1 MWFSICLCLL
11 VLSAAYCDDFQEE
24 LLVKD
29 LGKGLSA
36 FHFNFVTRQPH
47 YESGSHNFHIFPKP
61 LYQIISKYFVDE
73 FKLSIVQGFWD
84 RDAWGPS
91 FVQTVNGGAEVW
103 ALFSPKATDI
113 GKSWSFFLEA
123 LSGQFCASLSHLGL
137 YKNSFSLKWPHR
149 PSGLSENFT
158 SENLAKYFRYGQ
170 LPHEELCTENFTPWA
185 KLLPCK
191 KLMGLASLLRP
202 RSVFRARYNS
212 LNIELRRVCS
222 APDCQHISVELRQSF
237 SIVFDRR
244 YLYADL
250 GAPWSLAVLLGGRL
264 KEACPVASR
273 SQIIV
278 LQSRPRLTLSPSAL
292 PLNSS
297 AWDPRRVFA
306 VYDSHKVA
314 NSLIITTVESPG
326 QQSGEL
332 TTPVSLMKYATG
344 KGDIFGGVRIV
355 LRNRMDVPVKAVLF
369 DSAPWYT
376 EIYYNSLNTNCQDT
390 AGRSIEPCTADRVT
404 FRPSVVRERMAVLEM
419 LLTLPPNSL
428 LTVSYSFK
436 KLLMRWNEYPP
447 DANHGVYL
455 PAASV
460 VFQLSAE
467 RLKRL
472 HKRQKPVDWETAL
485 PMWAGTYADFFSPNH
500 SGVLSAADGRNRRVG
515 DGLVRL
521 YSEPVLVRLPVPDFS
536 MPFNALCLVCSI
548 VAIVFGS
555 GHKAATNAMMPVLK
569 VDGEDV
575 DRPPLFRFLAS
586 LRRHILALIS
596 SCKGSQPHP
605 KAE

>member
-1 MWFSICLCLL
+1 MPVLAGHILDANDPFQLL
-11 VLSAAYCDDFQEE
+11 HPLHSSKAADCSQDNRSAHPEFRVEE
-24 LLVKD
+24 NTTSVSD
-29 LGKGLSA
+29 VYRVRRG
-36 FHFNFVTRQPH
+36 
-47 YESGSHNFHIFPKP
+47 
-61 LYQIISKYFVDE
+61 VDTAP
-73 FKLSIVQGFWD
+73 LSIVQGFWD
-84 RDAWGPS
+84 RDAWGPP

-113 GKSWSFFLEA
+113 AKSWSFFLEA

-137 YKNSFSLKWPHR
+137 RKNSFSLQWSYR

-158 SENLAKYFRYGQ
+158 SDNFAKYFRYGQ

-191 KLMGLASLLRP
+191 KLMGLASLLKP

-212 LNIELRRVCS
+212 LNIE
-222 APDCQHISVELRQSF
+222 APDCQRLSVELRQSL

-250 GAPWSLAVLLGGRL
+250 AAPWSLAVLLGGRL

-278 LQSRPRLTLSPSAL
+278 LQSRPRLTLSPPAL
-292 PLNSS
+292 LLDSS

-314 NSLIITTVESPG
+314 NSLIVTSVESPG
-326 QQSGEL
+326 QQAREL
-332 TTPVSLMKYATG
+332 VTPVSLMKYATG
-344 KGDIFGGVRIV
+344 KGDVSGGVRIV
-355 LRNRMDVPVKAVLF
+355 LRNKLDVPVKAALF

-376 EIYYNSLNTNCQDT
+376 EVYYSSLNIACQDA
-390 AGRSIEPCTADRVT
+390 AGRPIESCAADRVV

-419 LLTLPPNSL
+419 LLTLPANSL
-428 LTVSYSFK
+428 ITVSYNFK
-436 KLLMRWNEYPP
+436 KILMRWNEYPP

-472 HKRQKPVDWETAL
+472 HQRQEPMYWETVL
-485 PMWAGTYADFFSPNH
+485 PMWAGTYADFFSPSN
-500 SGVLSAADGRNRRVG
+500 SSAADCRKRRVG

-548 VAIVFGS
+548 VAVAFGS
-555 GHKAATNAMMPVLK
+555 GHKAATNAMMPVVS

-575 DRPPLFRFLAS
+575 DRPPLFRILAS
-586 LRRHILALIS
+586 VRRRILAFIS
-596 SCKGSQPHP
+596 SRKDPKPHP
-605 KAE
+605 KSE